1 MRSLKTTCV
10 ALCLAS
16 LLSSLGC
23 CYHAQHFGKRR
34 DVGWGKV
41 GCVTCDQCAQHDDC
55 AGDCSHTVIVPA
67 NPVNPVNGLNKV
79 R

>member
-1 MRSLKTTCV
+1 MRSIKTACV
-10 ALCLAS
+10 ASALAV

-34 DVGWGKV
+34 DIGILEV
-41 GCVTCDQCAQHDDC
+41 GCATCDPCDHE
-55 AGDCSHTVIVPA
+55 GDCRSDCGSHTIQVPVNPP
-67 NPVNPVNGLNKV
+67 NPVNKV